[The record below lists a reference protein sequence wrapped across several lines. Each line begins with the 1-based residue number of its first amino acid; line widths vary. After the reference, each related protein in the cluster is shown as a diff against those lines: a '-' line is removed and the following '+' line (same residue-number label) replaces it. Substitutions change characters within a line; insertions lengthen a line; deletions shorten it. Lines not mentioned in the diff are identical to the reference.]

1 MEAKEF
7 LFMLRNLSIKHR
19 LLVNSAV
26 VGAAMLVML
35 LLLIFQS
42 HQLKTIAHLQVEI
55 AQLDTDVLTLRRH
68 EKDFLMRL
76 DMDYVAKY
84 EQSMQKLQKDIK
96 QLDDSMTAQ
105 GISTEPLHRFAT
117 QTLAYQQRFTEL
129 VAKANSVG
137 LDHQSGFYGALRK
150 AAHELETQFKQVQ
163 NDKAMISLLQLRRA
177 EKDFMLRSDEKYV
190 TTFEQEM
197 TTFKSLLSSDGQAL
211 QVAAENYAQAFLALV
226 AGKKEIGLQQDK
238 GITAQMRA
246 AIHETE
252 QSLKSMMVD
261 AKVAVDDAATKSKFL
276 AFSLFAIVLVI
287 VLSLVLVTSRSILV
301 PIQNVCRTIGL
312 IRQDNDF
319 RQRVV
324 PEGNDE
330 MTRLAH
336 DFNGMLS
343 DFQDL
348 VKGVNQALTMLD
360 MATAELA
367 QSTADTSRGMGQQQM
382 ESDMVATAVT
392 EMGATID
399 EIATNTEN
407 TADKAEATNRN
418 ALHGMKEV
426 EQTVHRISALSADL
440 QKAAVVMG
448 ELEKDSSTIGSVL
461 DVIRAIAEQ
470 TNLLALNA
478 AIEAARAGEQGRGFA
493 VVAEEVRNL
502 AQRTADSTRQIEV
515 IIVGLQ
521 NRTKEIV
528 TSMQSCRDQGEA
540 SVQQAGVANN
550 LLVAITSDVSS
561 IMDMTT
567 QIATAIEEQSH
578 VAAEVNKNVV
588 KIRDIS
594 EQSLVIARHNAQISE
609 EVAEQAAQLHQ
620 SIDRFKA

>member
-1 MEAKEF
+1 
-7 LFMLRNLSIKHR
+7 MLRNLSIKHR

-35 LLLIFQS
+35 MLLIFQS
-42 HQLKTIAHLQVEI
+42 HQLKDIAHLQVEI

-68 EKDFLMRL
+68 EKDFLMRS
-76 DMDYVAKY
+76 DMAYVEKY
-84 EQSMQKLQKDIK
+84 SQSMQKLQQDIK
-96 QLDDSMTAQ
+96 QLSESMKDQDIDTQALQ
-105 GISTEPLHRFAT
+105 TFAT
-117 QTLAYQQRFTEL
+117 QTSAYQQRFEEL
-129 VAKANSVG
+129 VAKANAVG
-137 LDHQSGFYGALRK
+137 LDHQSGYYGALRK
-150 AAHELETQFKQVQ
+150 AAHELENQFKQVQ
-163 NDKAMISLLQLRRA
+163 NDKAMVSLLQLRRA
-177 EKDFMLRSDEKYV
+177 EKDFMLRSDLKYV
-190 TTFEQEM
+190 ATFEQEM
-197 TTFKSLLSSDGQAL
+197 LTFKSLLSADGHDLAQA
-211 QVAAENYAQAFLALV
+211 ADSYAQAFLALV
-226 AGKKEIGLQQDK
+226 AGKKEIGLQQDQ

-252 QSLKSMMVD
+252 ESLKAMSTA
-261 AKVAVDDAATKSKFL
+261 AKIAVDDAAAKSQLL
-276 AFSLFAIVLVI
+276 AFTLFAVVLVI
-287 VLSLVLVTSRSILV
+287 VLALVLMTSRSILT
-301 PIQNVCRTIGL
+301 PIQNICKTIGL
-312 IRQDNDF
+312 IREDNDF

-348 VKGVNQALTMLD
+348 VKSVAQALTMLD
-360 MATAELA
+360 KATAELA

-399 EIATNTEN
+399 EIANNTEN
-407 TADKAEATNRN
+407 TADKAQATNVN

-426 EQTVHRISALSADL
+426 EQTVLRISALSTDL

-528 TSMQSCRDQGEA
+528 SSMQSCRQQGEA

-550 LLVAITSDVSS
+550 LLAAITSDVSG

-594 EQSLVIARHNAQISE
+594 EQSLMIARHNAQISE

>member
-1 MEAKEF
+1 
-7 LFMLRNLSIKHR
+7 MLRNLSIKHR

-35 LLLIFQS
+35 MLLIFQS
-42 HQLKTIAHLQVEI
+42 HQLKDIAHLQVEI

-68 EKDFLMRL
+68 EKDFLMRS
-76 DMDYVAKY
+76 DMAYVEKY
-84 EQSMQKLQKDIK
+84 KQSMQSLQKDIQ
-96 QLDDSMTAQ
+96 QLSESMKDQDIDTGALN
-105 GISTEPLHRFAT
+105 SFAT
-117 QTLAYQQRFTEL
+117 QTSAYQQRFEEL
-129 VAKANSVG
+129 VAKANAVG
-137 LDHQSGFYGALRK
+137 LDHQSGYYGALRK
-150 AAHELETQFKQVQ
+150 AAHELENQFKQVQ
-163 NDKAMISLLQLRRA
+163 NDKAMVSLLQLRRA
-177 EKDFMLRSDEKYV
+177 EKDFMLRSDVKYV
-190 TTFEQEM
+190 TSFEQEM
-197 TTFKSLLSSDGQAL
+197 QTFKSLLTADGHDLQQA
-211 QVAAENYAQAFLALV
+211 ADSYAQAFLALV
-226 AGKKEIGLQQDK
+226 AGKKEIGLQQDQ
-238 GITAQMRA
+238 GLTAQMRA

-252 QSLKSMMVD
+252 QSLKAMSTDAKAAVD
-261 AKVAVDDAATKSKFL
+261 AAAAKSQML
-276 AFSLFAIVLVI
+276 AFSLFAVVLVI
-287 VLSLVLVTSRSILV
+287 VLALVFMTSRSILV

-312 IRQDNDF
+312 IREDNDF

-330 MTRLAH
+330 MTKLAH

-343 DFQDL
+343 DFQNL
-348 VKGVNQALTMLD
+348 VKSVAQALTMLD
-360 MATAELA
+360 QATAELA
-367 QSTADTSRGMGQQQM
+367 QSTADTSRGMGQQQL

-399 EIATNTEN
+399 EIASNTEN
-407 TADKAEATNRN
+407 TADKAQATNKN

-426 EQTVHRISALSADL
+426 EQTVLRISALSTDL

-528 TSMQSCRDQGEA
+528 SSMQSCREQGEA

-550 LLVAITSDVSS
+550 LLAAITSDVSG
-561 IMDMTT
+561 IMDMTA

-594 EQSLVIARHNAQISE
+594 EQSLVISRHNAQISE

>member
-1 MEAKEF
+1 
-7 LFMLRNLSIKHR
+7 MLRNLSIKHR

-35 LLLIFQS
+35 MLLIFQS
-42 HQLKTIAHLQVEI
+42 HQLKDIAHLQVEI

-68 EKDFLMRL
+68 EKDFLLRS
-76 DMDYVAKY
+76 DMAYVEKY
-84 EQSMQKLQKDIK
+84 KQSMQKLQQDIQQLSESMKDQDI
-96 QLDDSMTAQ
+96 DTAALN
-105 GISTEPLHRFAT
+105 SFAT
-117 QTLAYQQRFTEL
+117 QTSAYQQRFEEL
-129 VAKANSVG
+129 VAKANEVG
-137 LDHQSGFYGALRK
+137 LDHQSGYYGALRK
-150 AAHELETQFKQVQ
+150 AAHELENQFKQVQ
-163 NDKAMISLLQLRRA
+163 NDRAMVSLLQLRRA
-177 EKDFMLRSDEKYV
+177 EKDFMLRSDVKYV
-190 TTFEQEM
+190 AAFEQQM
-197 TTFKSLLSSDGQAL
+197 LTFKSLIGADGHDLQQA
-211 QVAAENYAQAFLALV
+211 ADSYAQAFLALV
-226 AGKKEIGLQQDK
+226 AGKKEIGLQQEQ

-252 QSLKSMMVD
+252 QSLKAMSTS
-261 AKVAVDDAATKSKFL
+261 AKIAVDEAAAKSQLL
-276 AFSLFAIVLVI
+276 AFSLFAVVLVI
-287 VLSLVLVTSRSILV
+287 VLALVLMTSRSILT
-301 PIQNVCRTIGL
+301 PIQNICKTIGL
-312 IRQDNDF
+312 IREDNDF

-330 MTRLAH
+330 MTKLAH

-348 VKGVNQALTMLD
+348 VKSVAQALTMLD
-360 MATAELA
+360 QATAELA

-399 EIATNTEN
+399 EIANNTEN
-407 TADKAEATNRN
+407 TADKAQATNQN

-426 EQTVHRISALSADL
+426 EQTVLRISALSTDL

-461 DVIRAIAEQ
+461 DVIRSIAEQ

-528 TSMQSCRDQGEA
+528 ISMQSCRAQGEA

-550 LLVAITSDVSS
+550 LLAAITSDVSG
-561 IMDMTT
+561 IMDMTA

-594 EQSLVIARHNAQISE
+594 EQSLVISRHNAQISE

>member
-1 MEAKEF
+1 
-7 LFMLRNLSIKHR
+7 MLRNLSIKHR

-35 LLLIFQS
+35 MLLIFQS
-42 HQLKTIAHLQVEI
+42 HQLKDIAHLQVEI

-68 EKDFLMRL
+68 EKDFLMRS
-76 DMDYVAKY
+76 DMAYVEKY
-84 EQSMQKLQKDIK
+84 SQSMQKLQQDIK
-96 QLDDSMTAQ
+96 QLSESMKDQDIDTQALQ
-105 GISTEPLHRFAT
+105 TFAT
-117 QTLAYQQRFTEL
+117 QTSAYQQRFEEL

-137 LDHQSGFYGALRK
+137 LDHQSGYYGALRK
-150 AAHELETQFKQVQ
+150 AAHELENQFKQVQ
-163 NDKAMISLLQLRRA
+163 NDKAMVSLLQLRRA
-177 EKDFMLRSDEKYV
+177 EKDFMLRSDLKYV
-190 TTFEQEM
+190 ATFEQEM
-197 TTFKSLLSSDGQAL
+197 LTFKSLLSADGHDLAQA
-211 QVAAENYAQAFLALV
+211 ADSYAQAFLALV
-226 AGKKEIGLQQDK
+226 AGKKEIGLQQDQ

-252 QSLKSMMVD
+252 ESLKAMSTA
-261 AKVAVDDAATKSKFL
+261 AKIAVDDAAAKSQLL
-276 AFSLFAIVLVI
+276 AFTLFAVVLVI
-287 VLSLVLVTSRSILV
+287 VLALVLMTSRSILT
-301 PIQNVCRTIGL
+301 PIQNICKTIGL
-312 IRQDNDF
+312 IREDNDF

-348 VKGVNQALTMLD
+348 VKSVAQALTMLD
-360 MATAELA
+360 KATAELA

-399 EIATNTEN
+399 EIANNTEN
-407 TADKAEATNRN
+407 TADKAQATNVN

-426 EQTVHRISALSADL
+426 EQTVLRISALSTDL

-528 TSMQSCRDQGEA
+528 SSMQSCRQQGEA

-550 LLVAITSDVSS
+550 LLAAITSDVSG

-594 EQSLVIARHNAQISE
+594 EQSLMIARHNAQISE

>member
-1 MEAKEF
+1 
-7 LFMLRNLSIKHR
+7 MLRNLSIKHR

-26 VGAAMLVML
+26 VGAAMFVML

-84 EQSMQKLQKDIK
+84 QQSMQKLQKDIK

>member
-1 MEAKEF
+1 
-7 LFMLRNLSIKHR
+7 MLRNLSIKHR

-35 LLLIFQS
+35 MLLIFQS
-42 HQLKTIAHLQVEI
+42 HQLKDIAHLQVEI

-68 EKDFLMRL
+68 EKDFLMRS
-76 DMDYVAKY
+76 DMAYVEKY
-84 EQSMQKLQKDIK
+84 SQSMQKLQQDIK
-96 QLDDSMTAQ
+96 QLSESMKDQDIDTQALQ
-105 GISTEPLHRFAT
+105 SFAT
-117 QTLAYQQRFTEL
+117 QTSAYQQRFEEL
-129 VAKANSVG
+129 VAKANAVG
-137 LDHQSGFYGALRK
+137 LDHQSGYYGALRK
-150 AAHELETQFKQVQ
+150 AAHELENKFKQVQ
-163 NDKAMISLLQLRRA
+163 NDKAMVSLLQLRRA
-177 EKDFMLRSDEKYV
+177 EKDFMLRSDLKYV
-190 TTFEQEM
+190 ATFEQEM
-197 TTFKSLLSSDGQAL
+197 LTFKSLLSADGHDLAQA
-211 QVAAENYAQAFLALV
+211 ADSYAQAFLALV
-226 AGKKEIGLQQDK
+226 AGKKEIGLQQDQ

-252 QSLKSMMVD
+252 ESLKAMSTA
-261 AKVAVDDAATKSKFL
+261 AKIAVDDAAAKSQLL
-276 AFSLFAIVLVI
+276 AFTLFAVVLVI
-287 VLSLVLVTSRSILV
+287 VLALVLMTSRSILT
-301 PIQNVCRTIGL
+301 PIQNICKTIGL
-312 IRQDNDF
+312 IREDNDF

-348 VKGVNQALTMLD
+348 VKSVAQALTMLD
-360 MATAELA
+360 KATAELA

-399 EIATNTEN
+399 EIANNTEN
-407 TADKAEATNRN
+407 TADKAQATNVN

-426 EQTVHRISALSADL
+426 EQTVLRISALSTDL

-528 TSMQSCRDQGEA
+528 SSMQSCRQQGEA

-550 LLVAITSDVSS
+550 LLAAITSDVSG

-594 EQSLVIARHNAQISE
+594 EQSLMIARHNAQISE
-609 EVAEQAAQLHQ
+609 EVAEQAAQLHR

>member
-1 MEAKEF
+1 
-7 LFMLRNLSIKHR
+7 MLRNLSIKHR

-35 LLLIFQS
+35 MLLIFQS
-42 HQLKTIAHLQVEI
+42 HQLKDIAHLQVEI

-68 EKDFLMRL
+68 EKDFLMRS
-76 DMDYVAKY
+76 DMAYVEKY
-84 EQSMQKLQKDIK
+84 SQSMQKLQQDIK
-96 QLDDSMTAQ
+96 QLSESMKDQDIDTQALQ
-105 GISTEPLHRFAT
+105 TFAT
-117 QTLAYQQRFTEL
+117 QTSAYQQRFEEL
-129 VAKANSVG
+129 VAKANAVG
-137 LDHQSGFYGALRK
+137 LDHQSGYYGVLRK
-150 AAHELETQFKQVQ
+150 AAHELENQFKQVQ
-163 NDKAMISLLQLRRA
+163 NDKAMVSLLQLRRA
-177 EKDFMLRSDEKYV
+177 EKDFMLRSDLKYV
-190 TTFEQEM
+190 ATFEQEM
-197 TTFKSLLSSDGQAL
+197 LTFKSLLSADGHDLAQA
-211 QVAAENYAQAFLALV
+211 ADSYAQAFLALV
-226 AGKKEIGLQQDK
+226 AGKKEIGLQQDQ

-252 QSLKSMMVD
+252 ESLKAMSSA
-261 AKVAVDDAATKSKFL
+261 AKIAVDDAAAKSQLL
-276 AFSLFAIVLVI
+276 AFTLFAVVLVI
-287 VLSLVLVTSRSILV
+287 VLALVLMTSRSILT
-301 PIQNVCRTIGL
+301 PIQNICKTIGL
-312 IRQDNDF
+312 IREDNDF

-348 VKGVNQALTMLD
+348 VKSVAQALTMLD
-360 MATAELA
+360 KATAELA

-399 EIATNTEN
+399 EIANNTEN
-407 TADKAEATNRN
+407 TADKAQATNVN

-426 EQTVHRISALSADL
+426 EQTVLRISALSTDL

-528 TSMQSCRDQGEA
+528 SSMQSCRQQGEA

-550 LLVAITSDVSS
+550 LLAAITSDVSG

-594 EQSLVIARHNAQISE
+594 EQSLMIARHNAQISE

>member
-1 MEAKEF
+1 
-7 LFMLRNLSIKHR
+7 MLRNLSIKHR

-35 LLLIFQS
+35 MLLIFQS
-42 HQLKTIAHLQVEI
+42 HQLKDIAHLQVEI

-68 EKDFLMRL
+68 EKDFLMRS
-76 DMDYVAKY
+76 DMAYVEKY
-84 EQSMQKLQKDIK
+84 SQSMQKLQQDIK
-96 QLDDSMTAQ
+96 QLSESMKDQDIDTQALQ
-105 GISTEPLHRFAT
+105 TFAT
-117 QTLAYQQRFTEL
+117 QTSAYQQRFEEL

-137 LDHQSGFYGALRK
+137 LDHQSGYYGALRK
-150 AAHELETQFKQVQ
+150 AAHELENQFKQVQ
-163 NDKAMISLLQLRRA
+163 NDKAMVSLLQLRRA
-177 EKDFMLRSDEKYV
+177 EKDFMLRSDLKYV
-190 TTFEQEM
+190 ATFEQEM
-197 TTFKSLLSSDGQAL
+197 LTFKSLLSADGHDLAQA
-211 QVAAENYAQAFLALV
+211 ADSYAQAFLALV
-226 AGKKEIGLQQDK
+226 AGKKEIGLQQDQ

-252 QSLKSMMVD
+252 ESLKAMSSA
-261 AKVAVDDAATKSKFL
+261 AKIAVDDAAAKSQLL
-276 AFSLFAIVLVI
+276 AFTLFAVVLVI
-287 VLSLVLVTSRSILV
+287 VLALVLMTSRSILT
-301 PIQNVCRTIGL
+301 PIQNICKTIGL
-312 IRQDNDF
+312 IREDNDF

-348 VKGVNQALTMLD
+348 VKSVAQALTMLD
-360 MATAELA
+360 KATAELA

-399 EIATNTEN
+399 EIANNTEN
-407 TADKAEATNRN
+407 TADKAQATNVN

-426 EQTVHRISALSADL
+426 EQTVLRISALSTDL

-528 TSMQSCRDQGEA
+528 SSMQSCRQQGEA

-550 LLVAITSDVSS
+550 LLAAITSDVSG

-594 EQSLVIARHNAQISE
+594 EQSLMIARHNAQISE

>member
-1 MEAKEF
+1 
-7 LFMLRNLSIKHR
+7 MLRNLSIKHR

-35 LLLIFQS
+35 MLLIFQS
-42 HQLKTIAHLQVEI
+42 HQLKDIAHLQVEI

-68 EKDFLMRL
+68 EKDFLMRS
-76 DMDYVAKY
+76 DMAYVEKY
-84 EQSMQKLQKDIK
+84 SQSMQKLQQDIK
-96 QLDDSMTAQ
+96 QLSESMKDQDIDTQALQ
-105 GISTEPLHRFAT
+105 TFAT
-117 QTLAYQQRFTEL
+117 QTSAYQQRFEEL

-137 LDHQSGFYGALRK
+137 LDHQSGYYGALRK
-150 AAHELETQFKQVQ
+150 AAHELENQFKQVQ
-163 NDKAMISLLQLRRA
+163 NDKAMVSLLQLRRA
-177 EKDFMLRSDEKYV
+177 EKDFMLRSDLKYV
-190 TTFEQEM
+190 ATFEQEM
-197 TTFKSLLSSDGQAL
+197 LTFKSLLSADGHDLAQA
-211 QVAAENYAQAFLALV
+211 ADSYAQAFLALV
-226 AGKKEIGLQQDK
+226 AGKKEIGLQQDQ

-252 QSLKSMMVD
+252 ESLKAMSSA
-261 AKVAVDDAATKSKFL
+261 AKIAVDDAAAKSQLL
-276 AFSLFAIVLVI
+276 AFTLFAVVLVI
-287 VLSLVLVTSRSILV
+287 VLALVLMTSRSILT
-301 PIQNVCRTIGL
+301 PIQNICKTIGL
-312 IRQDNDF
+312 IREDNDF

-348 VKGVNQALTMLD
+348 VKSVAQALTMLD
-360 MATAELA
+360 KATAELA

-399 EIATNTEN
+399 EIANNTEN
-407 TADKAEATNRN
+407 TADKAQATNVN

-426 EQTVHRISALSADL
+426 EQTVLRISALSSDL

-528 TSMQSCRDQGEA
+528 SSMQSCRQQGEA

-550 LLVAITSDVSS
+550 LLAAITSDVSG

-567 QIATAIEEQSH
+567 QIATAIEEQ
-578 VAAEVNKNVV
+578 
-588 KIRDIS
+588 RRR
-594 EQSLVIARHNAQISE
+594 LVIVKLVVLVGVVGVARVIA
-609 EVAEQAAQLHQ
+609 
-620 SIDRFKA
+620 SIIR

>member
-1 MEAKEF
+1 
-7 LFMLRNLSIKHR
+7 MLRNFSIKHR
-19 LLVNSAV
+19 LLANSAV
-26 VGAAMLVML
+26 VGAAMLLML
-35 LLLIFQS
+35 ALLVFQS
-42 HQLKTIAHLQVEI
+42 RQLSEIAELQVEV
-55 AQLDTDVLTLRRH
+55 AQLETDVLTLRRH

-76 DMDYVAKY
+76 DLSYVEKY
-84 EQSMQKLQKDIK
+84 EKTIERLNQDIQHLKEGMQAQAIDTAPLEQFALQTK
-96 QLDDSMTAQ
+96 
-105 GISTEPLHRFAT
+105 
-117 QTLAYQQRFTEL
+117 AYQQQFTTL
-129 VAKANSVG
+129 VAKATEVG
-137 LDHQSGFYGALRK
+137 LDHQSGFYGGLRK
-150 AAHELETQFKQVQ
+150 AAHELEQQFKAVK
-163 NDKAMISLLQLRRA
+163 NDQAMVSLLQLRRA
-177 EKDFMLRSDEKYV
+177 EKDFMLRSDIKYLS
-190 TTFEQEM
+190 TFEQEM
-197 TTFKSLLSSDGQAL
+197 TTFKGLLGDAGGSSLQE
-211 QVAAENYAQAFLALV
+211 AAERYSQAFLALV
-226 AGKKEIGLQQDK
+226 KGRQEIGLAQDQ

-252 QSLKSMMVD
+252 ESLKRMSTD
-261 AKVAVDDAATKSKFL
+261 AKAAVQEAANRSQFI
-276 AFSLFAIVLVI
+276 AFTLFVIVLVI
-287 VLSLVLVTSRSILV
+287 VLGLVLATSQSILS
-301 PIQNVCRTIGL
+301 PIENVCRTIGL
-312 IRQDNDF
+312 IRKDNDF
-319 RQRVV
+319 RQRVDAQ
-324 PEGNDE
+324 GNDE
-330 MTRLAH
+330 MTHLAH

-360 MATAELA
+360 QATAELA
-367 QSTADTSRGMGQQQM
+367 KSTADTSEGMGQQQL

-399 EIATNTEN
+399 EIANNTEN
-407 TADKAEATNRN
+407 TAGKAQLTNEN
-418 ALHGMKEV
+418 AVHGMKEV
-426 EQTVHRISALSADL
+426 EQTVQRITALSADL
-440 QKAAVVMG
+440 QKAAAVMG

-502 AQRTADSTRQIEV
+502 AQRTADSTRQIEG
-515 IIVGLQ
+515 IIIGLQ

-528 TSMQSCRDQGEA
+528 QSMQSCREQGEA
-540 SVQQAGVANN
+540 SVRQAGIANN
-550 LLVAITSDVSS
+550 LLSAITKDVSS

-594 EQSLVIARHNAQISE
+594 EQSLVISRHNAQISE
-609 EVAEQAAQLHQ
+609 EVAEQAARLHQ

>member
-1 MEAKEF
+1 
-7 LFMLRNLSIKHR
+7 ML
-19 LLVNSAV
+19 
-26 VGAAMLVML
+26 
-35 LLLIFQS
+35 
-42 HQLKTIAHLQVEI
+42 
-55 AQLDTDVLTLRRH
+55 
-68 EKDFLMRL
+68 
-76 DMDYVAKY
+76 
-84 EQSMQKLQKDIK
+84 
-96 QLDDSMTAQ
+96 
-105 GISTEPLHRFAT
+105 
-117 QTLAYQQRFTEL
+117 
-129 VAKANSVG
+129 
-137 LDHQSGFYGALRK
+137 
-150 AAHELETQFKQVQ
+150 
-163 NDKAMISLLQLRRA
+163 
-177 EKDFMLRSDEKYV
+177 
-190 TTFEQEM
+190 
-197 TTFKSLLSSDGQAL
+197 TFKSLLSADGHDLAQA
-211 QVAAENYAQAFLALV
+211 ADSYAQAFLALV
-226 AGKKEIGLQQDK
+226 AGKKEIGLQQDQ

-252 QSLKSMMVD
+252 ESLKAMSSA
-261 AKVAVDDAATKSKFL
+261 AKIAVDDAAAKSQLL
-276 AFSLFAIVLVI
+276 AFTLFAVVLVI
-287 VLSLVLVTSRSILV
+287 VLALVLMTSRSILT
-301 PIQNVCRTIGL
+301 PIQNICKTIGL
-312 IRQDNDF
+312 IREDNDF

-348 VKGVNQALTMLD
+348 VKSVAQALTMLD
-360 MATAELA
+360 KATAELA

-399 EIATNTEN
+399 EIANNTEN
-407 TADKAEATNRN
+407 TADKAQATNVN

-426 EQTVHRISALSADL
+426 EQTVLRISALSTDL

-528 TSMQSCRDQGEA
+528 SSMQSCRQQGEA

-550 LLVAITSDVSS
+550 LLAAITSDVSG

-594 EQSLVIARHNAQISE
+594 EQSLMIARHNAQISE

>member
-1 MEAKEF
+1 
-7 LFMLRNLSIKHR
+7 MLRNLSIKHR

-197 TTFKSLLSSDGQAL
+197 TTFKSLLISDGQAL

>member
-1 MEAKEF
+1 
-7 LFMLRNLSIKHR
+7 MLRNLSIKHR

-35 LLLIFQS
+35 MLLIFQS
-42 HQLKTIAHLQVEI
+42 HQLKDIAHLQVEI

-68 EKDFLMRL
+68 EKDFLLRS
-76 DMDYVAKY
+76 DMAYVEKY
-84 EQSMQKLQKDIK
+84 KQSMQKLQQDIQQLSESMKDQDI
-96 QLDDSMTAQ
+96 DTAALN
-105 GISTEPLHRFAT
+105 SFAT
-117 QTLAYQQRFTEL
+117 QTSAYQQRFEEL
-129 VAKANSVG
+129 VAKANEVG
-137 LDHQSGFYGALRK
+137 LDHQSGYYGALRK
-150 AAHELETQFKQVQ
+150 AAHELENQFKQVQ
-163 NDKAMISLLQLRRA
+163 NDRAMVSLLQLRRA
-177 EKDFMLRSDEKYV
+177 EKDFMLRSDVKYV
-190 TTFEQEM
+190 AAFEQQM
-197 TTFKSLLSSDGQAL
+197 LTFKSLIGADGHDLQQA
-211 QVAAENYAQAFLALV
+211 VDSYAQAFLALV
-226 AGKKEIGLQQDK
+226 AGKKEIGLQQEQ

-252 QSLKSMMVD
+252 QSLKAMSTS
-261 AKVAVDDAATKSKFL
+261 AKIAVDEAAAKSQLL
-276 AFSLFAIVLVI
+276 AFSLFAVVLVI
-287 VLSLVLVTSRSILV
+287 VLALVLMTSRSILT
-301 PIQNVCRTIGL
+301 PIQNICKTIGL
-312 IRQDNDF
+312 IREDNDF

-330 MTRLAH
+330 MTKLAH

-348 VKGVNQALTMLD
+348 VKSVAQALTMLD
-360 MATAELA
+360 QATAELA

-399 EIATNTEN
+399 EIANNTEN
-407 TADKAEATNRN
+407 TADKAQATNQN

-426 EQTVHRISALSADL
+426 EQTVLRISALSTDL

-528 TSMQSCRDQGEA
+528 ISMQSCRAQGEA

-550 LLVAITSDVSS
+550 LLAAITSDVSG
-561 IMDMTT
+561 IMDMTA

-594 EQSLVIARHNAQISE
+594 EQSLVISRHNAQISE

>member
-1 MEAKEF
+1 
-7 LFMLRNLSIKHR
+7 MLRNLSIKHR

-35 LLLIFQS
+35 MLLIFQS
-42 HQLKTIAHLQVEI
+42 HQLKDIAHLQVEI

-68 EKDFLMRL
+68 EKDFLMRS
-76 DMDYVAKY
+76 DMAYVEKY
-84 EQSMQKLQKDIK
+84 SQSMQKLQQDIK
-96 QLDDSMTAQ
+96 QLSESMKDQDIDTQALQ
-105 GISTEPLHRFAT
+105 TFAT
-117 QTLAYQQRFTEL
+117 QTSAYQQRFEEL
-129 VAKANSVG
+129 VAKANAVG
-137 LDHQSGFYGALRK
+137 LDHQSGYYGALRK
-150 AAHELETQFKQVQ
+150 AAHELENQFKQVQ
-163 NDKAMISLLQLRRA
+163 NDKAMVSLLQLRRA
-177 EKDFMLRSDEKYV
+177 EKDFMLRSDLKYV
-190 TTFEQEM
+190 ATFEQEM
-197 TTFKSLLSSDGQAL
+197 LTFKSLLSADGHDLAQA
-211 QVAAENYAQAFLALV
+211 ADSYAQAFLALV
-226 AGKKEIGLQQDK
+226 AGKKEIGLQQDQ

-252 QSLKSMMVD
+252 ESLKAMSTA
-261 AKVAVDDAATKSKFL
+261 AKIAVDEAAAKSQLL
-276 AFSLFAIVLVI
+276 AFTLFAVVLVI
-287 VLSLVLVTSRSILV
+287 VLALVLMTSRSILT
-301 PIQNVCRTIGL
+301 PIQNICKTIGL
-312 IRQDNDF
+312 IREDNDF

-348 VKGVNQALTMLD
+348 VKSVAQALTMLD
-360 MATAELA
+360 KATAELA

-399 EIATNTEN
+399 EIANNTEN
-407 TADKAEATNRN
+407 TADKAQATNVN

-426 EQTVHRISALSADL
+426 EQTVLRISALSTDL

-528 TSMQSCRDQGEA
+528 SSMQSCRQQGEA

-550 LLVAITSDVSS
+550 LLAAITSDVSG

-594 EQSLVIARHNAQISE
+594 EQSLMIARHNAQISE

>member
-1 MEAKEF
+1 
-7 LFMLRNLSIKHR
+7 MLRNLSIKHR

-35 LLLIFQS
+35 MLLIFQS
-42 HQLKTIAHLQVEI
+42 HQLKDIAHLQVEI

-68 EKDFLMRL
+68 EKDFLMRS
-76 DMDYVAKY
+76 DMAYVEKY
-84 EQSMQKLQKDIK
+84 KQSMQSLQKDIQ
-96 QLDDSMTAQ
+96 QLSESMKDQDIDTGALN
-105 GISTEPLHRFAT
+105 SFAT
-117 QTLAYQQRFTEL
+117 QTSAYQQRFEEL
-129 VAKANSVG
+129 VAKANAVG
-137 LDHQSGFYGALRK
+137 LDHQSGYYGALRK
-150 AAHELETQFKQVQ
+150 AAHELENQFKQVQ
-163 NDKAMISLLQLRRA
+163 NDKAMVSLLQLRRA
-177 EKDFMLRSDEKYV
+177 EKDFMLRSDVKYV
-190 TTFEQEM
+190 TSFEQEM
-197 TTFKSLLSSDGQAL
+197 QTFKSLLTADGHDLQQA
-211 QVAAENYAQAFLALV
+211 ADSYAQAFLALV
-226 AGKKEIGLQQDK
+226 AGKKEIGLQQDQ
-238 GITAQMRA
+238 GLTAQMRA

-252 QSLKSMMVD
+252 QSLKAMSTDAKAAVD
-261 AKVAVDDAATKSKFL
+261 AAAAKSQML
-276 AFSLFAIVLVI
+276 AFSLFAVVLVI
-287 VLSLVLVTSRSILV
+287 VLALVLMTSRSILV

-312 IRQDNDF
+312 IREDNDF

-330 MTRLAH
+330 MTKLAH

-343 DFQDL
+343 DFQNL
-348 VKGVNQALTMLD
+348 VKSVAQALTMLD
-360 MATAELA
+360 QATAELA
-367 QSTADTSRGMGQQQM
+367 QSTADTSRGMGQQQL

-399 EIATNTEN
+399 EIASNTEN
-407 TADKAEATNRN
+407 TADKAQATNKN

-426 EQTVHRISALSADL
+426 EQTVLRISALSTDL

-528 TSMQSCRDQGEA
+528 SSMQSCREQGEA

-550 LLVAITSDVSS
+550 LLAAITSDVSG
-561 IMDMTT
+561 IMDMTA

-594 EQSLVIARHNAQISE
+594 EQSLVISRHNAQISE

>member
-1 MEAKEF
+1 
-7 LFMLRNLSIKHR
+7 MLRNLSIKRR

-35 LLLIFQS
+35 MLLIFQS
-42 HQLKTIAHLQVEI
+42 HQLKDIAHLQVEI

-68 EKDFLMRL
+68 EKDFLMRS
-76 DMDYVAKY
+76 DMAYVEKY
-84 EQSMQKLQKDIK
+84 NQSMQKLQQDIK
-96 QLDDSMTAQ
+96 QLSESMKDQDIDTQALQ
-105 GISTEPLHRFAT
+105 TFAT
-117 QTLAYQQRFTEL
+117 QTSAYQQRFEEL
-129 VAKANSVG
+129 VAKANAVG
-137 LDHQSGFYGALRK
+137 LDHQSGYYGALRK
-150 AAHELETQFKQVQ
+150 AAHELENQFKQVQ
-163 NDKAMISLLQLRRA
+163 NDKAMVSLLQLRRA
-177 EKDFMLRSDEKYV
+177 EKDFMLRSDVKYV
-190 TTFEQEM
+190 ATFEQEM
-197 TTFKSLLSSDGQAL
+197 LTFKSLLGADGHDLAQA
-211 QVAAENYAQAFLALV
+211 ADSYAQAFLALV
-226 AGKKEIGLQQDK
+226 AGKKEIGLQQDQ

-252 QSLKSMMVD
+252 QSLKAMSSA
-261 AKVAVDDAATKSKFL
+261 AKIAVDDAAAKSQLL
-276 AFSLFAIVLVI
+276 AFTLFAVVLVI
-287 VLSLVLVTSRSILV
+287 VLALVLMTSRSILT
-301 PIQNVCRTIGL
+301 PIQNICKTIGL
-312 IRQDNDF
+312 IREDNDF

-348 VKGVNQALTMLD
+348 VKSVAQALTMLD
-360 MATAELA
+360 KATAELA

-399 EIATNTEN
+399 EIANNTEN
-407 TADKAEATNRN
+407 TADKAQATNVN

-426 EQTVHRISALSADL
+426 EQTVLRISALSTDL

-528 TSMQSCRDQGEA
+528 SSMQSCREQGEA

-550 LLVAITSDVSS
+550 LLAAITSDVSG

-594 EQSLVIARHNAQISE
+594 EQSLMIARHNAQISE

>member
-1 MEAKEF
+1 
-7 LFMLRNLSIKHR
+7 MLRNLSIKHR

-35 LLLIFQS
+35 MLLIFQS
-42 HQLKTIAHLQVEI
+42 HQLKDIAHLQVEI

-68 EKDFLMRL
+68 EKDFLMRS
-76 DMDYVAKY
+76 DMAYVEKY
-84 EQSMQKLQKDIK
+84 KQSMQSLQKDIQ
-96 QLDDSMTAQ
+96 QLSESMKDQDIDTGALN
-105 GISTEPLHRFAT
+105 SFAT
-117 QTLAYQQRFTEL
+117 QTSAYQQRFEEL
-129 VAKANSVG
+129 VAKANAVG
-137 LDHQSGFYGALRK
+137 LDHQSGYYGALRK
-150 AAHELETQFKQVQ
+150 AAHELENQFKQVQ
-163 NDKAMISLLQLRRA
+163 NDKAMVSLLQLRRA
-177 EKDFMLRSDEKYV
+177 EKDFMLRSDVKYV

-197 TTFKSLLSSDGQAL
+197 QTFKSLLTADGHDLQQA
-211 QVAAENYAQAFLALV
+211 ADSYAQAFLALV
-226 AGKKEIGLQQDK
+226 AGKKEIGLQQDQ
-238 GITAQMRA
+238 GLTAQMRA

-252 QSLKSMMVD
+252 QSLKAMSTDAKAAVD
-261 AKVAVDDAATKSKFL
+261 AAAAKSQML
-276 AFSLFAIVLVI
+276 AFSLFAVVLVI
-287 VLSLVLVTSRSILV
+287 VLALVLMTSRSILV

-312 IRQDNDF
+312 IREDNDF

-330 MTRLAH
+330 MTKLAH

-343 DFQDL
+343 DFQNL
-348 VKGVNQALTMLD
+348 VKSVAQALTMLD
-360 MATAELA
+360 QATAELA
-367 QSTADTSRGMGQQQM
+367 QSTADTSRGMGQQQL

-399 EIATNTEN
+399 EIASNTEN
-407 TADKAEATNRN
+407 TADKAQATNKN

-426 EQTVHRISALSADL
+426 EQTVLRISALSTDL

-528 TSMQSCRDQGEA
+528 SSMQSCREQGEA

-550 LLVAITSDVSS
+550 LLAAITSDVSG
-561 IMDMTT
+561 IMDMTA

-594 EQSLVIARHNAQISE
+594 EQSLVISRHNAQISE

>member
-1 MEAKEF
+1 
-7 LFMLRNLSIKHR
+7 MLRNLSIKHR

-197 TTFKSLLSSDGQAL
+197 TTFKSLLSTDGQAL